1 MSALG
6 VKATERAGAFDCR
19 RWSGIVAC
27 VTSAVT
33 LKDVARL
40 AGVHAGTASKALNP
54 LTRKGVSDRTV
65 QAVLEAA
72 RQLGY
77 FPDPIARSLR
87 TNRSNVVGII
97 LPDLTN
103 PMFPPAVRGI
113 EDALREAGYT
123 ALVANTDQD
132 LVREEEIFRAMRGRR
147 VDGFIIATARR
158 VHPLLRHAADDGIA
172 VVQLNR
178 VTDDP
183 RIPAVLVDDAAGV
196 TQAVEHLVSL
206 GHQHL
211 AHLSGPA
218 DLSTAESRM
227 QSFLAACRRHES
239 AVSPVVITCESY
251 SVDAGAAAT
260 EALLHKHPECTAIVA
275 GNDLIAL
282 GAYRVLARS
291 GRHIPADVSVIGF
304 NDMPFVDMLEPP
316 LTTVHV
322 PQYHLGVESARL
334 LLERLRD
341 DDAPA
346 KRLLLPSSLIV
357 RGSTGPAP
365 EQDSSAPARKPRR
378 RSTSRAS

>member
-1 MSALG
+1 M
-6 VKATERAGAFDCR
+6 
-19 RWSGIVAC
+19 
-27 VTSAVT
+27 TSAVT

-54 LTRKGVSDRTV
+54 LTRKGVSSRTV

-72 RQLGY
+72 SQLGY
-77 FPDPIARSLR
+77 RPDPIARSLR

-132 LVREEEIFRAMRGRR
+132 LVREEEIYRAMRGRR

-158 VHPLLRHAADDGIA
+158 EHPLLREAADEGVAI
-172 VVQLNR
+172 VQLNR
-178 VTDDP
+178 VTDDG
-183 RIPAVLVDDAAGV
+183 RIPGVLVDDTAGV
-196 TQAVEHLVSL
+196 SRAVDHLVSL
-206 GHQHL
+206 GHRHL
-211 AHLSGPA
+211 AHLAGPA

-227 QSFLAACRRHES
+227 QAFLGACHRHGK
-239 AVSPVVITCESY
+239 AVARPVIDNCESY

-260 EALLHKHPECTAIVA
+260 EALLAKHPECTAIVA

-282 GAYRVLARS
+282 GSYRALAKAGLS
-291 GRHIPADVSVIGF
+291 IPGDISVVGF
-304 NDMPFVDMLEPP
+304 NDMPFVDMLQPP
-316 LTTVHV
+316 MTTVHV
-322 PQYHLGVESARL
+322 PHYHLGVEAARL

-341 DDAPA
+341 ERTPA
-346 KRLLLPSSLIV
+346 KRLLLPSDLVV
-357 RGSTGPAP
+357 RGSTGAP
-365 EQDSSAPARKPRR
+365 PQERAPRRTPRR
-378 RSTSRAS
+378 RAASQAS